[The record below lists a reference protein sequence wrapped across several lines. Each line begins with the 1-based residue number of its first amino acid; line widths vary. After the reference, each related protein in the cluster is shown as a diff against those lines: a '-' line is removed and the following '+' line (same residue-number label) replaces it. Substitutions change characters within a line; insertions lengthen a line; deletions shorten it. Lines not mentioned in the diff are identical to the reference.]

1 LLKNISPFGYYYH
14 EKPGPVKRIPGPTEI
29 GKARF
34 FTPRPKNTRDLKR
47 YAISL
52 RVFTAGLKDVYQEM
66 AVAQLPA
73 GLKMAYLQD
82 FVEKIPGVLSTT
94 VNLIERTRPL
104 VSYETWKRYT
114 TKHRIIP
121 SWDEQSM
128 IGQFQQ

>member
-1 LLKNISPFGYYYH
+1 
-14 EKPGPVKRIPGPTEI
+14 
-29 GKARF
+29 
-34 FTPRPKNTRDLKR
+34 
-47 YAISL
+47 
-52 RVFTAGLKDVYQEM
+52 M